1 MQIKEGGKIMFRN
14 TIMGLGNVI
23 HTEIPKGSTILVTGR
38 PGTLKSSLAYT
49 LLSKYLASKNE
60 FGLYI
65 TLEETKASHER
76 NMKSLG
82 INIYPELKIFDYQV
96 IRREYKGEK
105 GEELD
110 IIKGIEDAIKFY
122 KEKEKKFT
130 CIAVDSLNAVYSLID
145 LTNLREKMYNFFD
158 TFKRYQLTSIVIL
171 ETEILRDRMTYGGE
185 RFLADGII
193 NLGTMKGK
201 EDVTIYMQV
210 EKMRATK
217 HSRKKYQIGID
228 SNGLSIL
235 GHEYE

>member
-1 MQIKEGGKIMFRN
+1 MFRN
-14 TIMGLGNVI
+14 TIRGLDNVI
-23 HTEIPKGSTILVTGR
+23 HTDIPEGSTILVTGG
-38 PGTLKSSLAYT
+38 PGTLKSSLVYT
-49 LLSKYLASKNE
+49 LLSKHLASKNE

-65 TLEETKASHER
+65 TLEESKASHER

-82 INIYPELKIFDYQV
+82 INICPELKIFDYQV
-96 IRREYKGEK
+96 IRREYEGGK

-122 KEKEKKFT
+122 KERERKFT

-158 TFKRYQLTSIVIL
+158 AFKRYQLTSIVIL

-193 NLGTMKGK
+193 NLGTMKVK
-201 EDVTIYMQV
+201 DDVTTYMQV

-217 HSRKKYQIGID
+217 HSRRKYQVGVD
-228 SNGLSIL
+228 NNGLSVL